1 MRKRS
6 WEKRDSESWAI
17 KKDGPIE
24 FDSTLPGWGGPCKL
38 SHAKARKDEVSKDE
52 CKADVSKEEVIKD
65 ATKHLGTKGRDELFT
80 CQLTISRDCIGDDKI
95 TRHYVVVTGDGD
107 DE

>member
-1 MRKRS
+1 M
-6 WEKRDSESWAI
+6 
-17 KKDGPIE
+17 
-24 FDSTLPGWGGPCKL
+24 